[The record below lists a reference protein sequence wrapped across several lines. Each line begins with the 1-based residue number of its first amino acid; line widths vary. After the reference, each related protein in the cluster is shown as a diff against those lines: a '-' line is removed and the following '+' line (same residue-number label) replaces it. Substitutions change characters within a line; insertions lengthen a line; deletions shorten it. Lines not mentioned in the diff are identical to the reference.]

1 MKMCSERRLGVSG
14 RVVSV
19 AVVPRLGLWEYA
31 EGQAGRFLWAA
42 SPMV

>member
-19 AVVPRLGLWEYA
+19 AGVPGLGLWENA